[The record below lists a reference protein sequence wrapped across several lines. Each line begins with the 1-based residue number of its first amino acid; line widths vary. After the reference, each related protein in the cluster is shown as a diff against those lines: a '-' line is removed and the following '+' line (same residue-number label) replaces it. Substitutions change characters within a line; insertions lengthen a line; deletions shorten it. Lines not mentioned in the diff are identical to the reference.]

1 MKLTKKAIN
10 LAIIFHQDLY
20 IGGGFQQAI
29 NAALLIENLPKELV
43 DMKFITLKKKN
54 QAILKDYGI
63 NAKYLN
69 LSIISKTI
77 IFIKTT
83 PRLILLSNF
92 LKILNLNSNFE
103 NQLINEKIDLI
114 YFLSPTR
121 IAADINKLNY
131 IYTLW
136 DISHRDDLEF
146 PEVREKNIFEFRDE
160 LCKKVL
166 PKAYAIIV
174 DSEYGKINI
183 ANKYSIDKKRL
194 HVIPY
199 EPAHKIKTSKTRRVN
214 DKSFKLNKNSY
225 IYYPAQFWAHKNHTY
240 IIDGIISLKKNY
252 GYKLNIIFSGS
263 DQGNLD
269 YIRNYVFERDLE
281 DRVSFLGFVSNEK
294 MIQLYQNSLAL
305 VMPSYFGPTN
315 IPPLEAFKLGVP
327 VLYSDI
333 DGLREQVGNAALLI
347 DLNDENSL
355 AKQLFKL
362 ISEPN
367 LRNQL
372 IKAGNKRLKEINSL
386 DRINVMKKL
395 LIEFY
400 RKNLT
405 YER

>member
-1 MKLTKKAIN
+1 MKLSKTSIN
-10 LAIIFHQDLY
+10 LAIIFHQDIQ

-29 NAALLIENLPKELV
+29 NAALLSRKLPKKIV
-43 DMKFITLKKKN
+43 SIKFLTLKKKN
-54 QAILKDYGI
+54 LSVLKNYGI

-69 LSIISKTI
+69 LSIISK
-77 IFIKTT
+77 FITFINTT
-83 PRLILLSNF
+83 PQLILLSNL
-92 LKILNLNSNFE
+92 LKIFNINSNFE
-103 NQLINEKIDLI
+103 NKLIKQKIDLV

-121 IAADINKLNY
+121 IATDIKKLNY

-146 PEVREKNIFEFRDE
+146 PEVREGGIFEFRE
-160 LCKKVL
+160 SLCRKVL

-174 DSEYGKINI
+174 DSEYGKKNI
-183 ANKYSIDKKRL
+183 ANKYAIDQKRL

-199 EPAHKIKTSKTRRVN
+199 EPSPEIKNSKTRRV
-214 DKSFKLNKNSY
+214 DEKPFEFSEDSY

-240 IIDGIISLKKNY
+240 LIDGLISLEENF
-252 GYKLNIIFSGS
+252 GYKLKIVFTGS
-263 DQGNLD
+263 DQGNLS
-269 YIRNYVFERDLE
+269 YVKNYVFEKDLE

-294 MIQLYQNSLAL
+294 MIQIYQDSMAL

-347 DLNDENSL
+347 DLKDENSL
-355 AKQLFKL
+355 AKQLFRL
-362 ISEPN
+362 ITEPG
-367 LRNQL
+367 LRNRL
-372 IKAGNKRLKEINSL
+372 IKAGNERLKEINSV
-386 DRINVMKKL
+386 DRLNVITKL
-395 LIEFY
+395 LNEFY

-405 YER
+405 HKR